1 VSDET
6 DERSTETIQA
16 DILETR
22 EQLGDTVA
30 ALGHKS
36 DVKGRAEDR
45 ISETRERVT
54 GAAQDAAAKAQEA
67 MPAAAQDGMERARAF
82 VRSRPVEVSAAIGF
96 LAGLAIGRRRR

>member
-1 VSDET
+1 MTDVP

-36 DVKGRAEDR
+36 DVKGRAEER
-45 ISETRERVT
+45 ITETRERVT
-54 GAAQDAAAKAQEA
+54 GAGKDAAAKAQQA
-67 MPAAAQDGMERARAF
+67 MPTSAQDGMEKAREF
-82 VRSRPVEVSAAIGF
+82 VRRRPVEVSAAVGF